1 MISKF
6 VFSSFSFIFA
16 SLFISCLLLQRSNF
30 HKRKFLSYNRSWR
43 TTGTIEI
50 QQRENKTGEGCV
62 PIEKTLAETA
72 LMKIEQHPL
81 KLQWQN
87 QYSDLSENCSAL
99 IYLDLRGLAP
109 TASCLIRGCKMY
121 TIILVLKE
129 YMTVS
134 LIHMSGKFIELL

>member
-6 VFSSFSFIFA
+6 VFSRFRFIFA
-16 SLFISCLLLQRSNF
+16 STFISCLLLQRSNF
-30 HKRKFLSYNRSWR
+30 HKGKFLSYDTSWR
-43 TTGTIEI
+43 ITGTIEI
-50 QQRENKTGEGCV
+50 QQRENKTGEGCG

-72 LMKIEQHPL
+72 LMKIKHHPL

-87 QYSDLSENCSAL
+87 QYSDLSENYSVL

-109 TASCLIRGCKMY
+109 NASCLIRRCKMY

-134 LIHMSGKFIELL
+134 LIHMSGKFIEIL